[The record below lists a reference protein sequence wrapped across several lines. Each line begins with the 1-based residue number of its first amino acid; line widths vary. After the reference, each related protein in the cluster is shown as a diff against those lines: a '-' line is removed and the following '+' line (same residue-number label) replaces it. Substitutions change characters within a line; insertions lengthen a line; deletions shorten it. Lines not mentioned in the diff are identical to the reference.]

1 MGHAHDTK
9 NNDGSIKFG
18 LVLNTGFTIVEFIF
32 GILTGSLALIADAA
46 HNLTD
51 TFTLSVSFI
60 ANRLARR
67 EANESKTFG
76 YGRATILA
84 ALLNATVMLTV
95 AAFIVFEA
103 IQRLGH
109 PQSIE
114 GGVVAV
120 IAFIGFLVNGSIA
133 IVLSKN
139 RNDLNMRS
147 AFIDMSFDALS
158 SLGAVIAGLIIWLTG
173 ITWIDSVVGLV
184 IAALLVY
191 NTLKILREAVQIL
204 LEGTPK
210 DLDITAITKAI
221 SDTDKVLSVD
231 DMHIWVIRSGYNA
244 LSCHIAIDGIDLS
257 DSRTIVELVKARLRD
272 EYGIQHATIEVELK
286 ECSSHVEHE
295 QHMGTQRSDRGLYRL

>member
-1 MGHAHDTK
+1 MSHNHETK
-9 NNDGSIKFG
+9 NDDGSIKFG
-18 LVLNTGFTIVEFIF
+18 LVLNTGFTVVEFIF

-67 EANESKTFG
+67 EANDSKTFG

-84 ALLNATVMLTV
+84 ALLNASVMLAV
-95 AAFIVFEA
+95 AAFIVIEA
-103 IQRLGH
+103 IQRLGNPH
-109 PQSIE
+109 PVE

-120 IAFIGFLVNGSIA
+120 VAFVGILVNGSIA
-133 IVLSKN
+133 YVLSKN
-139 RNDLNMRS
+139 RKDLNMRS
-147 AFIDMSFDALS
+147 AFVDMAFDALS

-173 ITWIDSVVGLV
+173 ITWVDSAVGLV

-210 DLDITAITKAI
+210 DLDVAAITQAI
-221 SDTDKVLSVD
+221 TDTDKVLSVD
-231 DMHIWVIRSGYNA
+231 DMHVWAIRSGYNA
-244 LSCHIAIDGIDLS
+244 LSCHIVIDEKQLPN
-257 DSRTIVELVKARLRD
+257 SRDIVEAVKAKLRS
-272 EYGIQHATIEVELK
+272 EQNIQHATIEVEL
-286 ECSSHVEHE
+286 EDCTTHDEHE
-295 QHMGTQRSDRGLYRL
+295 QH